1 MSIFADVDNTMAEPH
16 SQRWFIANGASTKFP
31 PDVVLVQEKD
41 GEVSRVVV
49 VELSCVREA
58 ESDEG
63 FVGEQVQRSFKAK
76 GAGWKWTTTMETRR
90 ASKCSKYLEELM
102 NEHPQQ

>member
-49 VELSCVREA
+49 IELSYMWEA
-58 ESDEG
+58 ESEGG
-63 FVGEQVQRSFKAK
+63 FVGERDP
-76 GAGWKWTTTMETRR
+76 W
-90 ASKCSKYLEELM
+90 ASKLKQPAGSG
-102 NEHPQQ
+102 P